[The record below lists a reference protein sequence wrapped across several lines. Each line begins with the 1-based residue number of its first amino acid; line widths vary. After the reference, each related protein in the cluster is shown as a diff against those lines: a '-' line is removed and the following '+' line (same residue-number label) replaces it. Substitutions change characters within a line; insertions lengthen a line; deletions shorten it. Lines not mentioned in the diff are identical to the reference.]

1 MKEQLEASVR
11 VRQVDLAKC
20 FAIIGVLLI
29 HASGEGLFYLGIGSR
44 PWMQSLFWG
53 SISRFAV
60 PLFFLC
66 SGALLLGDAR
76 KVTTRHVWT
85 RSIPHMLAALFF
97 WALLYRL
104 VPVLRQGTMEKTE
117 LLRAIS
123 DVFCWR
129 HEQHLYYLHILL
141 LVYAALPVTRA
152 FAAKADEKTV
162 RYALALWGITGVFFP
177 TLRALGLFSRIEGI
191 PKQWA
196 LNLAWASIGCTVL
209 GWFLRK
215 RPMRVGAS
223 IGCFVSGF
231 FLCFAGTALLSM
243 KAGKLSLQLL
253 EGLSPG
259 AVLMAAGLFCL
270 CGALA

>member
-1 MKEQLEASVR
+1 MEYQLEVPMR

-97 WALLYRL
+97 
-104 VPVLRQGTMEKTE
+104 
-117 LLRAIS
+117 
-123 DVFCWR
+123 
-129 HEQHLYYLHILL
+129 
-141 LVYAALPVTRA
+141 
-152 FAAKADEKTV
+152 
-162 RYALALWGITGVFFP
+162 
-177 TLRALGLFSRIEGI
+177 
-191 PKQWA
+191 
-196 LNLAWASIGCTVL
+196 
-209 GWFLRK
+209 
-215 RPMRVGAS
+215 
-223 IGCFVSGF
+223 
-231 FLCFAGTALLSM
+231 
-243 KAGKLSLQLL
+243 
-253 EGLSPG
+253 
-259 AVLMAAGLFCL
+259 
-270 CGALA
+270 

>member
-29 HASGEGLFYLGIGSR
+29 HASGEGLFYLEIGSR

-141 LVYAALPVTRA
+141 LVYAALPVTRI
-152 FAAKADEKTV
+152 FAQGRRKNDPLCAC
-162 RYALALWGITGVFFP
+162 ALGVFQCSASDSKGAWTSF
-177 TLRALGLFSRIEGI
+177 
-191 PKQWA
+191 
-196 LNLAWASIGCTVL
+196 LAGRDSGA
-209 GWFLRK
+209 
-215 RPMRVGAS
+215 VGA
-223 IGCFVSGF
+223 F
-231 FLCFAGTALLSM
+231 FDMVQHRLYSAWLAATEKAPSRRNFDCTRSARLCNLLCRN
-243 KAGKLSLQLL
+243 G
-253 EGLSPG
+253 G
-259 AVLMAAGLFCL
+259 AFHPERHACAA
-270 CGALA
+270 AS